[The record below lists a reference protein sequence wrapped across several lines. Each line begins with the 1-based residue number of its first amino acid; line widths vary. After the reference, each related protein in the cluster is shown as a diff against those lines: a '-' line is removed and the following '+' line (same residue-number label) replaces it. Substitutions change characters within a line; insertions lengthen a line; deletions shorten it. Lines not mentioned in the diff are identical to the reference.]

1 VEKRHGSSSLL
12 SNRQKE
18 LETSEGVSPKPS
30 ILYVATVD
38 IMLRLMLP
46 QLDALR
52 AAGFTVEIAC
62 RITRHGEAMHAHAD
76 VVHELPFQRSPVHPD
91 NLKALSQ
98 LTRLIRERRY
108 TIVHAHTPVGGV
120 AGRIAAT
127 LGNAPIR
134 MYTAHG
140 FHFHRHG
147 SRMGNAL
154 YRTVEQIAGRRFSDA
169 VLVINSEDYDAALQ
183 YNVVTAPEKLFLTG
197 GVGIST
203 DRFDPSRC
211 TAEQR
216 AALRRELG
224 AADDAIPVLSFV
236 GEMIPRKRHADL
248 LAAFARIRAVRP
260 EAILALAGDGVLMEK
275 VQKLAVDLGVMDGCR
290 FLGYRRDIPV
300 LLSATDLF
308 VFPSSQEGL
317 PCAIQEALAMEVP
330 TVATDVRGNRDL
342 VRPESGRLVPFAD
355 TMALADA
362 CLEILALPTEKR
374 REMGKAGRAN
384 MVAEFERGACVQQW
398 MDIYTKLMDQKGI
411 QRPSPQGLEAAVS

>member
-1 VEKRHGSSSLL
+1 MAKSTEPDV
-12 SNRQKE
+12 
-18 LETSEGVSPKPS
+18 KPR

-62 RITRHGEAMHAHAD
+62 RLTRHGEEMTAHAD
-76 VVHELPFQRSPVHPD
+76 VVHNLPFQRSPVHPD
-91 NLKALSQ
+91 NLRATSR

-147 SRMGNAL
+147 SALGNAL
-154 YRTVEQIAGRRFSDA
+154 YRTIETVAGRRFSDA
-169 VLVINSEDYDAALQ
+169 VLVINSEDYDAALEHKM
-183 YNVVTAPEKLFLTG
+183 VTTPEKLFLTG

-203 DRFDPSRC
+203 DKFTPSRY
-211 TAEQR
+211 TEEDR
-216 AALRRELG
+216 AAFRREIG
-224 AADDAIPVLSFV
+224 AESDSVPVLTFV
-236 GEMIPRKRHADL
+236 GEMIPRKRHSDL
-248 LAAFARIRAVRP
+248 LTAFARILGARP
-260 EAILALAGDGVLMEK
+260 DALLVLAGDGVLMDR
-275 VQKLAVDLGVMDGCR
+275 VQRFALDLGVMDNCR
-290 FLGYRRDIPV
+290 FLGYRRDIPTV
-300 LLSATDLF
+300 LAGTDLF

-342 VRPESGRLVPFAD
+342 VGADCGVLVPFGD
-355 TMALADA
+355 TNALADA
-362 CLEILALPTEKR
+362 CLQLLALPPEAR
-374 REMGKAGRAN
+374 REMGKAGRAK
-384 MVAEFERGACVQQW
+384 MAAKFERGACVREW
-398 MDIYTKLMDQKGI
+398 MDIYAGLMAQNGI
-411 QRPSPQGLEAAVS
+411 PFPPGMCRSEAAAS

>member
-1 VEKRHGSSSLL
+1 MATAEVPVGQNEKPG
-12 SNRQKE
+12 
-18 LETSEGVSPKPS
+18 

-52 AAGFTVEIAC
+52 SAGFRVEIAC
-62 RITRHGEAMHAHAD
+62 RITRHGEEMFAHAD
-76 VVHELPFQRSPVHPD
+76 VVHNLPFQRSPVHPD
-91 NLKALSQ
+91 NLKATSQ

-108 TIVHAHTPVGGV
+108 AIVHAHTPVGGV

-147 SRMGNAL
+147 SRLGNAL
-154 YRTVEQIAGRRFSDA
+154 YRTIETMAGRRFSDA

-183 YNVVTAPEKLFLTG
+183 HKVVAVPEKLFLTG

-203 DRFDPSRC
+203 ETFSPARCSR
-211 TAEQR
+211 EER
-216 AALRRELG
+216 AAIRREIG
-224 AADDAIPVLSFV
+224 AESDAVPVLTFV

-248 LAAFARIRAVRP
+248 LAAFARIRAVHP
-260 EAILALAGDGVLMEK
+260 EALLVLAGDGVLMDR
-275 VQKLAVDLGVMDGCR
+275 VQAQAVERGVMASCR
-290 FLGYRRDIPV
+290 FLGYRRDIPAI
-300 LLSATDLF
+300 LAATDLF

-342 VRPESGRLVPFAD
+342 VRPDSGRLVPFGD
-355 TMALADA
+355 TRALAEA
-362 CLEILALPTEKR
+362 CLELLALPPEAR
-374 REMGKAGRAN
+374 REMGRVGRET
-384 MVAEFERGACVQQW
+384 MTAEFERSACVRQW
-398 MDIYTKLMDQKGI
+398 MDIYAGLLARKGI
-411 QRPSPQGLEAAVS
+411 DLPRGLQKSRALTR

>member
-1 VEKRHGSSSLL
+1 LVPVD
-12 SNRQKE
+12 QDA
-18 LETSEGVSPKPS
+18 KPG

-52 AAGFTVEIAC
+52 SAGFNVEIAC
-62 RITRHGEAMHAHAD
+62 RITRHGEEMFAHAD
-76 VVHELPFQRSPVHPD
+76 VVHNLPFQRSPVHPD
-91 NLKALSQ
+91 NLKATSQ

-147 SRMGNAL
+147 SAVGNAL
-154 YRTVEQIAGRRFSDA
+154 YRTIETVAGRRFSDA
-169 VLVINSEDYDAALQ
+169 VLVINTEDYDAALQ
-183 YNVVTAPEKLFLTG
+183 HKVVTAPEKLFLTG

-203 DRFDPSRC
+203 EQFAPSRC
-211 TAEQR
+211 TNEER
-216 AALRRELG
+216 AALRREIG
-224 AADDAIPVLSFV
+224 AEKDAVPVLTFV

-248 LAAFARIRAVRP
+248 LAAFARIRTVHP
-260 EAILALAGDGVLMEK
+260 EAILVLAGDGVLMDR
-275 VQKLAVDLGVMDGCR
+275 VQKLAVGMGVMDGCR
-290 FLGYRRDIPV
+290 FLGYRRDIPAI
-300 LLSATDLF
+300 LAATDLF

-342 VRPESGRLVPFAD
+342 VRSDCGRLVPFGD
-355 TMALADA
+355 TGALADA
-362 CLEILALPTEKR
+362 CLELLALPAQKR
-374 REMGKAGRAN
+374 REMGRAGRAN
-384 MVAEFERGACVQQW
+384 MVAEFERGACVNQW
-398 MDIYTKLMDQKGI
+398 MEIYAGLLAEKGI
-411 QRPSPQGLEAAVS
+411 EPPPGMRPRKAAAL